1 MEKYNRFQ
9 LILLY
14 YIQIDSVLL
23 RNVQIRFIIIR
34 ESNTDMYVPNRNP
47 CELSKRKP
55 CRWAPSDQISSPKP
69 IQKVTWKQSRNKIGI
84 SSL

>member
-55 CRWAPSDQISSPKP
+55 CKKKKKK
-69 IQKVTWKQSRNKIGI
+69 KVLRTSQTFQT
-84 SSL
+84 

>member
-55 CRWAPSDQISSPKP
+55 CKKKKIKSITNFPNFPNVIHVKK
-69 IQKVTWKQSRNKIGI
+69 KVLRNKK
-84 SSL
+84 

>member
-55 CRWAPSDQISSPKP
+55 CKKKKKKYYELPKLS
-69 IQKVTWKQSRNKIGI
+69 KRNPCKEKG
-84 SSL
+84 STE

>member
-55 CRWAPSDQISSPKP
+55 CKKKKK
-69 IQKVTWKQSRNKIGI
+69 KVLRTSQTFQT
-84 SSL
+84 